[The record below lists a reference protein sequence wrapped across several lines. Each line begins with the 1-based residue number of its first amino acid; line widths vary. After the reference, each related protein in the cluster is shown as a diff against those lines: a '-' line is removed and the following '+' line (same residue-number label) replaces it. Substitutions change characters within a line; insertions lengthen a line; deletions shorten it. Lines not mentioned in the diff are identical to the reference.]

1 MSYSEFL
8 SSLGELRWGFAHH
21 PHDDQDN
28 LKPAPLGL
36 RGTATARAPTAL
48 TLVIAKS
55 SYHVLVSLQE

>member
-8 SSLGELRWGFAHH
+8 FSLGELRWGFAHH
-21 PHDDQDN
+21 PHGDQDN

-36 RGTATARAPTAL
+36 RGTTTATALIAL

-55 SYHVLVSLQE
+55 TYRVLVPLRE